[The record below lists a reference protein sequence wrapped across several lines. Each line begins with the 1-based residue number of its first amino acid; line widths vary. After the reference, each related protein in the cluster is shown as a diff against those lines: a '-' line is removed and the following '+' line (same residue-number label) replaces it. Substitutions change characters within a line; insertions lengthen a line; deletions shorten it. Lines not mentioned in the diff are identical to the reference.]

1 MIFTKEA
8 LMFLS
13 LYASPR
19 DSIVHLP
26 LDRRGFLPYLM
37 EEESP
42 PVSRMKR
49 FLFRLVVTCV
59 LLLPSAALSQGTV
72 YLVLGSDTGIWEG
85 MDVGRYACTYT
96 LGLFTD
102 PSRNAARVMD
112 PAFRSGLLDS
122 YGTPVKLT
130 WWMMAGN
137 IFRHATNT
145 DVPHPNTMTLFLM
158 KKYDGAA
165 IRRWG
170 DELTLHYHTFVW
182 TDYDGD
188 GKWYWNQAKEFTESA
203 DDFDETLAEML
214 LDEEVFPVSFR
225 SGWHA
230 MDNPWQQ
237 RLDSLLPYS
246 LHNDWPAKR
255 ADPTEPIDNVYDW
268 SRATSAFVPFHPSLT
283 DYQISGAGRGWN
295 VRSTYMS
302 GADSTFMA
310 KIFAEAAKGTDQ
322 VVCLWAHLPETDFLD
337 NIRKVD
343 ASAHRAAAAFPAV
356 RYRYCTAVEAM
367 QAWRRTADT
376 TRPIVTL
383 EESGAGTA
391 IRWTVRSDEPLFQ
404 PEPVVAVKDRYEQ
417 YRMIPCVRQGD
428 RQWQTAV
435 AVPRDDVARVGVA
448 ATDTA
453 GNSTI
458 TILRYLPDEVFVDD
472 EDTSR
477 VSATGSWTVSQTP
490 AWGRTSRIATLHTGE
505 TASFRWTPSLTHSA
519 RYNIF
524 IQIPAVS
531 TAARSCVFRFLR
543 DATVVDSVS
552 FSQPLNPGSWVYL
565 GSRFLGPIDQ
575 HTLELAASGTGQ
587 DGLHLAA
594 DVVKYSPLIRNRW
607 LVVPPN
613 LDAGEIVA
621 QESNRRS
628 IVLQNQGIEPVT
640 ISRISSQS
648 RITSVEEPF
657 PVMVPPMGNRTIT
670 IQLLA
675 MNAGPLVDTLR
686 ITSDDP
692 RHLLTQITVTGIAR
706 DYFVVVDDRDS
717 LAYLET
723 GSWSF
728 SVAQAYGST
737 SRYAYP
743 AVGVSATFTVRP
755 KKSGLYEVLSIVPTT
770 VNASLRARYLLVV
783 NGTPV
788 DSVFLDQNAGS
799 GSWVSLLRHTL
810 AADADVRIV
819 ITDAMATP
827 SSGKVL
833 RADAIRFQWLPDGTT
848 AVTGGGPDFPTLYA
862 LTQNFPN
869 PFNPTTTIT
878 YQIPK
883 ANLSFGTSDPG
894 FVSLIVYD
902 VLGREVATLVNERKG
917 PGVYMATFDASGLAS
932 GVYLYRLAAGSPST
946 GTGNSFVQ
954 SRRMLLI
961 R

>member
-1 MIFTKEA
+1 
-8 LMFLS
+8 
-13 LYASPR
+13 
-19 DSIVHLP
+19 
-26 LDRRGFLPYLM
+26 M

-42 PVSRMKR
+42 PVSGMKR
-49 FLFRLVVTCV
+49 FLFRLVITCA

-85 MDVGRYACTYT
+85 MDVGRYACTYA

-102 PSRNAARVMD
+102 PLRNAARVMD

-122 YGTPVKLT
+122 YGAPVRLT

-158 KKYDGAA
+158 KKYDGTS
-165 IRRWG
+165 IRAWR

-182 TDYDGD
+182 TDYNGD
-188 GKWYWNQAKEFTESA
+188 GKWYWNQAKEFIESA

-214 LDEEVFPVSFR
+214 IEEEVFPVSFR

-230 MDNPWQQ
+230 MDNRWQQ

-268 SRATSAFVPFHPSLT
+268 SRAPSAFVPFRPSPA
-283 DYQISGAGRGWN
+283 DYQVPGPGRGWN
-295 VRSTYMS
+295 VRSMYMS
-302 GADSTFMA
+302 GADSAFMA
-310 KIFAEAAKGTDQ
+310 GIFAEAAKGTDQ

-343 ASAHRAAAAFPAV
+343 ASAHRAITAFPAV
-356 RYRYCTAVEAM
+356 RFRYCTAVEAM
-367 QAWRRTADT
+367 QAWRHTADT
-376 TRPIVTL
+376 TRPVVTV
-383 EESGAGTA
+383 EESVDGTGV
-391 IRWTVRSDEPLFQ
+391 RWTVRSDEPLFQ

-417 YRMIPCVRQGD
+417 YRLIPCIRQGD

-435 AVPRDDVARVGVA
+435 AVPRDDLAKVGVA

-458 TILRYLPDEVFVDD
+458 TILRYLPDEIFVDD
-472 EDTSR
+472 EDSAR

-490 AWGRTSRIATLHTGE
+490 AWGRTSRIATLHSGE
-505 TASFRWTPSLTHSA
+505 NISFRWTPSLTQSA
-519 RYNIF
+519 LYNIF
-524 IQIPAVS
+524 IQIPAIPA
-531 TAARSCVFRFLR
+531 AARSCVFRFLQGS
-543 DATVVDSVS
+543 TVVDSVS
-552 FSQPLNPGSWVYL
+552 FAQPLATGSWVYL
-565 GSRFLGPIDQ
+565 GSRSLDPIDQ
-575 HTLELAASGTGQ
+575 QTLELAASGTGQ

-621 QESNRRS
+621 LESNRRT

-640 ISRISSQS
+640 ISRISSRS
-648 RITSVEEPF
+648 GITSVEDPL
-657 PVMVPPMGNRTIT
+657 PVMVPPMANRTVT
-670 IQLLA
+670 LHLVPT
-675 MNAGPLVDTLR
+675 NAGPVVDTLL
-686 ITSDDP
+686 ITSNDA
-692 RHLLTQITVTGIAR
+692 RHLLTQTAISGIAR
-706 DYFVVVDDRDS
+706 DYFVIVDDRDS
-717 LAYLET
+717 LAYHET

-743 AVGVSATFTVRP
+743 AIGVSATFTFRP
-755 KKSGLYEVLSIVPTT
+755 KKDGLYEVLGIVPTT

-783 NGTPV
+783 NGTSV
-788 DSVFLDQNAGS
+788 DSVFLDQNTGS
-799 GSWVSLLRHTL
+799 GSWVSLLRHNL
-810 AADADVRIV
+810 AAAADVKIV
-819 ITDAMATP
+819 ITDAMTTP

-833 RADAIRFQWLPDGTT
+833 RADAIRLQWLPGGTT
-848 AVTGGGPDFPTLYA
+848 AVTEGRPDFPTVYA
-862 LTQNFPN
+862 LHQNYPN

-878 YQIPK
+878 YQIPS
-883 ANLSFGTSDPG
+883 ANSGSGISDLG
-894 FVSLIVYD
+894 FVSLTVYD
-902 VLGREVATLVNERKG
+902 VLGREVVTLVNERKG
-917 PGVYMATFDASGLAS
+917 PGVYMATFNASGLAS
-932 GVYLYRLAAGSPST
+932 GVYLYRLTTGSLSP

-954 SRRMLLI
+954 SRRMLLV